1 MSSDDPRL
9 AAFETFCKTLGQD
22 YLTDYQFM
30 LKAYDLAER
39 HGLSLLPVSYYSP
52 VATVAEIDAVGD
64 QELFGGDFGI
74 GLDRAAQYRTLAEQ
88 VLPFATELRG
98 IPEKDAPQ
106 GSFSWKNGMFPVQD
120 ACTYYG
126 IVRFYKPRQVLEVGS
141 GFSTLIAARA
151 AAANGH
157 TTVRCIEPYPTDFH
171 NRHLRDQ
178 VGFSLIEKKVQD
190 VPLEV
195 FSGLDAGDVL
205 FIDSSHIVRPG
216 SDLEYLVFRVLPV
229 LKAGVIVHIHDMF
242 IPKGYSRPYYTACK
256 WHFNE
261 NYLIAALLADNPK
274 WEVLIANAYLGEVGL
289 MLDALTRGVSRD
301 EDEFNLLRGSAGGS
315 SLWLRKRH

>member
-1 MSSDDPRL
+1 MASDDPRL
-9 AAFETFCKTLGQD
+9 AAFETFCKTLGKD
-22 YLTDYQFM
+22 YLADYQFM
-30 LKAYDLAER
+30 LQAYDVAER
-39 HGLSLLPVSYYSP
+39 YGLSILPVSYYSP
-52 VATVAEIDAVGD
+52 VATAAEIDAAD
-64 QELFGGDFGI
+64 DSELFGAEFGI
-74 GLDRAAQYRTLAEQ
+74 DLDRAVQYRTVLEQ
-88 VLPFATELRG
+88 VLPFTAELRG
-98 IPEKDAPQ
+98 IPEKDAPE
-106 GSFSWKNGMFPVQD
+106 GLFAWKNGMFPVQD

-126 IVRFYKPRQVLEVGS
+126 MVRFHKPGQVLEVGS

-151 AAANGH
+151 AAKNGN
-157 TTVRCIEPYPTDFH
+157 TAVRCIEPYPTDFH
-171 NRHLRDQ
+171 NKHLRAQ

-195 FSGLDAGDVL
+195 FSELNAGDIF

-242 IPKGYSRPYYTACK
+242 IPKGYSKPYYAACK

-274 WEVLIANAYLGEVGL
+274 WEVLMANAYLGEVSL
-289 MLDALTRGVSRD
+289 MLDVLTRGVCQN
-301 EDEFNLLRGSAGGS
+301 EDEFKLLRGSAGGS
-315 SLWLRKRH
+315 SLWLRKRL